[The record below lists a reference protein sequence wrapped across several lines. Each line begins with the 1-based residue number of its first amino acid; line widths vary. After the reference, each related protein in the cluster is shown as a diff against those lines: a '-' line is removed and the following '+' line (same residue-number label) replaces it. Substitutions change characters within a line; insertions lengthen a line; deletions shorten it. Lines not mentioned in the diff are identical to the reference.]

1 MPIARHPSPSTEFRM
16 PWCKNGRFAFRTSV
30 HATQNGRLACR
41 MSITISR
48 IVFWSFWAPQPFI
61 PAWRK
66 NPSLL
71 HCRFLYYW
79 YINTS
84 SNKLAW
90 RMSKD
95 PSPSFTHP
103 SLRFLSMNQRDRGS
117 SEGVKDFFKFIFE
130 KSAICHKLRLTFSF
144 IIRCLVADTSFICH
158 YLPLICHSK
167 CYMRINKLA
176 CLWQSGR

>member
-1 MPIARHPSPSTEFRM
+1 MPISRHPSPSTEFRM

-66 NPSLL
+66 NPSLIL
-71 HCRFLYYW
+71 HC
-79 YINTS
+79 
-84 SNKLAW
+84 
-90 RMSKD
+90 
-95 PSPSFTHP
+95 
-103 SLRFLSMNQRDRGS
+103 
-117 SEGVKDFFKFIFE
+117 DFFLWISEIEGQVKEWRIFLKFIFV

-144 IIRCLVADTSFICH
+144 ITQWLVADKWIICH